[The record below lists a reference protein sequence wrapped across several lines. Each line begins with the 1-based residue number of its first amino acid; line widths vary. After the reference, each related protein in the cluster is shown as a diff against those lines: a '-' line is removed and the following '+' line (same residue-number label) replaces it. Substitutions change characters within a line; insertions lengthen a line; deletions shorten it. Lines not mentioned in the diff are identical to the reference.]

1 MNDSLDW
8 LHAPISRRALLASAA
23 ASAILAACSRGKSSD
38 DAKPAPDAEPIP
50 SLNDHVLRRATF
62 GPTEKL
68 VLALETSGPSAY
80 LQAQL
85 NPAAGDS
92 DQIAEVLAGF
102 KTLQLTPAQRREQYS
117 ADNVRGVLSQELMGA
132 TLVRAVLSP
141 WQLFEVM
148 VDFWSNHLNIYQ
160 SPGFGPYTKP
170 TDDQTVI
177 RAHAL
182 GRFSDLLQASA
193 QSPAMLDYLDNK
205 DSRADGTNTPNEN
218 YARELLELHTVG
230 VDGGYTEADIRSAAH
245 VLAGW
250 SIDDETLSFQ
260 FRPDWHAMT
269 GTETVMGWSADGL
282 TGIDAGQS
290 LLRYLARHENTA
302 LHLSEKLCRR
312 FVVDDP
318 NQELINEVASAYL
331 QNDTDIAAT
340 VAAIFASRDF
350 AGSRRRKVRRPFE
363 IVAASLRSVNAQFD
377 PAKAREL
384 GEWSQ
389 FVLTSMGQPLFKWPP
404 PNGYPDT
411 ATTWMNA
418 GAMLMRWNYA
428 QNLGATTQGVFVVD
442 WDALAADTD
451 ADDIA
456 AAVDSLSRRLALY
469 PLSARER
476 EASITYLE
484 GISSTG
490 VDQNRLVRS
499 GAGLLLG
506 SHGFQ
511 LR

>member
-8 LHAPISRRALLASAA
+8 LHTPISRRALLASAA
-23 ASAILAACSRGKSSD
+23 ASAVLAACTSKNSSD
-38 DAKPAPDAEPIP
+38 DAATVNRENVKPTLD
-50 SLNDHVLRRATF
+50 DHVLRRVTF
-62 GPTEKL
+62 GPTESL
-68 VLALETSGPSAY
+68 IGALQTSGASAY

-85 NPAAGDS
+85 HPESGDS
-92 DQIAEVLAGF
+92 DEVATVLAGF
-102 KTLQLTPAQRREQYS
+102 KTLQLSPAERREQYS

-132 TLVRAVLSP
+132 TLVRAVASP

-160 SPGFGPYTKP
+160 SPSYGPYTKP
-170 TDDQTVI
+170 TDDQEVI

-205 DSRADGTNTPNEN
+205 DSRADGDNTPNEN

-230 VDGGYTEADIRSAAH
+230 VDGGYTETDIRSAAH

-250 SIDDETLSFQ
+250 SIDDDTLLFE
-260 FRPDWHAMT
+260 FRADWHAMT
-269 GTETVMGWSADGL
+269 GTEQVMGWSADGL
-282 TGIDAGQS
+282 TGIDAGMS

-312 FVVDDP
+312 FVADDP
-318 NQELINEVASAYL
+318 DQDLIDNVANAYL
-331 QNDTDIAAT
+331 DNDTDIPST
-340 VAAIFASRDF
+340 LAAIFSSPQFAS
-350 AGSRRRKVRRPFE
+350 ARRTKVRRPFE
-363 IVAASLRSVNAQFD
+363 IVAASLRSVDATFD
-377 PAKAREL
+377 PKKAQQL

-428 QNLGATTQGVFVVD
+428 QNLGATTQGVFSID
-442 WDALAADTD
+442 WPAMAGGQT
-451 ADDIA
+451 ADDIPA
-456 AAVDSLSRRLALY
+456 FVDGLAQRLALA
-469 PLSARER
+469 PLTHHER
-476 EASITYLE
+476 EATIEYLE
-484 GISSTG
+484 GVAGNGANHT
-490 VDQNRLVRS
+490 RLARS

-506 SHGFQ
+506 SHAFQ